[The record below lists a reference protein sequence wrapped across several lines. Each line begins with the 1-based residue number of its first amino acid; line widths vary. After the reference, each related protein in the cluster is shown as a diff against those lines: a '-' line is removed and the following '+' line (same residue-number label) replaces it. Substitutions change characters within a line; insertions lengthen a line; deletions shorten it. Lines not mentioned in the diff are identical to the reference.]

1 MLASIVLM
9 LQPIKDSAIKVSHGE
24 SAYVSALNIIGNL
37 DPDLERDIHDST
49 DAKPLTVSPV
59 WEAPRD
65 GNILLLR
72 SDKTY
77 KWRLTGLNEYIS
89 KCLLKNYNAI
99 DTLWIDNATFK
110 VVNVFADNDS
120 DPNAGQSSYMDML
133 DYWNNIDPPKTF
145 TLKFLSPTTF
155 RDGNIEKPFPI
166 PELVFGSLINT
177 WNAHSPYELSYS
189 KSDLKDMILLSNWR
203 GETRSVILEGQNI
216 PCFTG
221 KFTYQAIENI
231 SEIRRF
237 IGLLSDYAFFAG
249 VGWQTTRGLGQAQII
264 TTPR

>member
-1 MLASIVLM
+1 MLTAVVLM
-9 LQPIKDSAIKVSHGE
+9 LKPIRDSVIKVSHGE
-24 SAYVSALNIIGNL
+24 SAHALALKIIGNL
-37 DPDLERDIHDST
+37 NPDLERDIHARADN
-49 DAKPLTVSPV
+49 KPLTVSPV

-65 GNILLLR
+65 GNMFSLR

-77 KWRLTGLNEYIS
+77 RWRLTGLNES
-89 KCLLKNYNAI
+89 VSECLLRFDSNVQPLRL
-99 DTLWIDNATFK
+99 DDATFK
-110 VVNVFADNDS
+110 IVSFFADNDS
-120 DPNAGQSSYMDML
+120 DQNAGQSSYKNML
-133 DYWNNIDPPKTF
+133 DYWNDIEPPKTF

-155 RDGNIEKPFPI
+155 RDGSVEKPFPM

-177 WNAHSPYELSYS
+177 WNAHSPYELSFS
-189 KSDLKDMILLSNWR
+189 KSDIKDLILLSNWR
-203 GETRSVILEGQNI
+203 GETRSIILEGQNI

-231 SEIRRF
+231 SEIRRL

-249 VGWQTTRGLGQAQII
+249 VGWQTTRGLGQAQVI

>member
-1 MLASIVLM
+1 
-9 LQPIKDSAIKVSHGE
+9 
-24 SAYVSALNIIGNL
+24 
-37 DPDLERDIHDST
+37 
-49 DAKPLTVSPV
+49 PLTVSPV

-77 KWRLTGLNEYIS
+77 RWRLTGLNESVS
-89 KCLLKNYNAI
+89 KCLLHFNSNVQK
-99 DTLWIDNATFK
+99 LWIDDATFN
-110 VVNVFADNDS
+110 VINVFADNDS
-120 DPNAGQSSYMDML
+120 DPNAGQSSYEYML
-133 DYWNNIDPPKTF
+133 DYWNNIDDPPKTF

-166 PELVFGSLINT
+166 PELVFGSLINS
-177 WNAHSPYELSYS
+177 WNTHSPYELSFS
-189 KSDLKDMILLSNWR
+189 KSDLKDLILLSNWR

-231 SEIRRF
+231 SEIRRL
-237 IGLLSDYAFFAG
+237 IGLLSSYAFFAG
-249 VGWQTTRGLGQAQII
+249 VGWQTTRGLGQVQAF
-264 TTPR
+264 

>member
-1 MLASIVLM
+1 MLTAIVLM
-9 LQPIKDSAIKVSHGE
+9 LQPVKNSIIKVSHGE
-24 SAYVSALNIIGNL
+24 SAYASALNIIGNF

-65 GNILLLR
+65 GNMLRLR

-77 KWRLTGLNEYIS
+77 KWRLTGLNEVVS
-89 KCLLKNYNAI
+89 KCLLRFSSEVQN
-99 DTLWIDNATFK
+99 LWIDDATLK
-110 VVNVFADNDS
+110 VVNVFVDNDS
-120 DPNAGQSSYMDML
+120 DPNAGQSSYEDVL
-133 DYWNNIDPPKTF
+133 DYWNNVDPPRTF

-155 RDGNIEKPFPI
+155 RDGNTEKPFPI

-177 WNAHSPYELSYS
+177 WNIHSPYELSFS
-189 KSDLKDMILLSNWR
+189 KSDLKDLILLSNWR
-203 GETRSVILEGQNI
+203 GETRGVILEGHKI

-231 SEIRRF
+231 SEIRRL

-249 VGWQTTRGLGQAQII
+249 VGWQTTRGLGQVQAF
-264 TTPR
+264 